1 MSGIASLEIKAELP
15 PLQPGP
21 DGAIRVGSSRITL
34 DVIVEAFEAGLSPE
48 EITEE
53 FDSLQRSD
61 VYSTIAYYIRHK
73 AEVQGYLDI
82 RQRQAEELQKVLEAK
97 GRTPSK
103 ERREAIKH
111 HWAELTKDKDAP
123 IGN

>member
-48 EITEE
+48 EITNE
-53 FDSLQRSD
+53 FDPLERSE
-61 VYSTIAYYIRHK
+61 VYSTIAYYLRHK
-73 AEVQGYLDI
+73 AEVQGYLDN
-82 RQRQAEELQKVLEAK
+82 RQRQAEELQKVLEAE

-103 ERREAIKH
+103 ERRDALKH
-111 HWAELTKDKDAP
+111 RRTD
-123 IGN
+123 